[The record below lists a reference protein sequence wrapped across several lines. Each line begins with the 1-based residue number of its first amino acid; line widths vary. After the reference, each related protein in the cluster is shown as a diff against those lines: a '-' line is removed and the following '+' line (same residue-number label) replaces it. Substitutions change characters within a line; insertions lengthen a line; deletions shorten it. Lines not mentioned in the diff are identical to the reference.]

1 MTGSVVSF
9 QITECSRS
17 LTWDTKQKKDHCHC
31 ISKLLCI
38 ICFHNHGENIYKQ
51 RKNNNTFHSRSQR
64 ERQRMVAVPQSGS
77 APSTALLTNHPLIG
91 TIVRCSNFR
100 TLKACSEPFEF
111 KILRVQHAFLGDPS
125 LWTLIPLKDHCMS
138 GSTSMRQTLNDK
150 STHNPMHDFSWAW
163 NSVLCA
169 NQEWTPRRGTTI
181 FEHLLTSKK
190 KTNKTMSW
198 AFKNKLGIGL
208 SCNLWFPM

>member
-17 LTWDTKQKKDHCHC
+17 LTWDTKQKK
-31 ISKLLCI
+31 I
-38 ICFHNHGENIYKQ
+38 IAIASANYFASYVFTITEKTFTS
-51 RKNNNTFHSRSQR
+51 REKNNNTFHSRSQR

-111 KILRVQHAFLGDPS
+111 KILRVPHAFLGDPS

-150 STHNPMHDFSWAW
+150 CTHNPMHDFSWAW

-190 KTNKTMSW
+190 TNKTMSW